1 MKTAIRLCDHVPA
14 LIRGFLD
21 GGDGSCDSLTV

>member
-1 MKTAIRLCDHVPA
+1 MKSAIRLCDHVPV

-21 GGDGSCDSLTV
+21 GGVEMASAIR